1 MKTRLKKTLLLVL
14 SSVFISNF
22 LFAQE
27 LENTLLWK
35 IEGDGIHTSYIY
47 GTMHLIKEKDF
58 ILTDNVKNTFAE
70 TNQLI
75 LELDMDNPSLQTEM
89 MKYITMKNDTTL
101 NDLIDEESYKKLDAK
116 IKPII
121 GVSLDFINT
130 WQPLMISSMLTG
142 DIMGENPVS
151 FESTFM
157 KMAKTDSLEVLGLE
171 TPEDQLNIFHSIP
184 YSLQAKSLLRSLNNK
199 EKMIEEFKKLVL
211 LYKNED
217 INGLY
222 NIFVKQDEG
231 VKLPIDIIL
240 HNRNEKWISKIQEY
254 ATDKASFIAVGAAHL
269 GGEKGVISLLR
280 KAGYTVTPILK

>member
-1 MKTRLKKTLLLVL
+1 
-14 SSVFISNF
+14 
-22 LFAQE
+22 
-27 LENTLLWK
+27 LWK